1 MRKLSF
7 SHDYKMAID
16 VNVSKNGR
24 NPQLVGPV
32 INQRPVQGAS
42 FLSSY
47 DSWHR
52 F

>member
-24 NPQLVGPV
+24 ILNLL
-32 INQRPVQGAS
+32 A
-42 FLSSY
+42 L
-47 DSWHR
+47 
-52 F
+52 